1 MSKFESDFYKALEDL
16 FIGAQIEGKSGYI
29 NLMKFKSA
37 YYNNVVKPK
46 LADLITQELETK
58 GIEDFREELFEKL
71 YTFFKRYFSESGS
84 IYFTYTSWSEKIYE
98 RIYDPENDVALF
110 WKTRML
116 YYVKTEKRYQSMEVK
131 IKGINGTDIVFWFDV
146 SNLEHKKANEKK
158 EMNFTFKGIDE
169 KGRIVL
175 EGYYKEGNKQTN
187 VEDIVRQVRAQS
199 KQIQSHEIAE
209 MLERVTTDDVEKAIS
224 IFNKQSEVDYFI
236 NKDAEKFL
244 KEQLDMFVYQYM
256 FDSENIWTPKR
267 VMEIQTFKH
276 VAGKIIEFIAQFEN
290 ELVKIWNK
298 PKFVFN
304 SNYVITIDRLPNEI
318 INKIANHPNLGLQ
331 VKEWVELGI
340 VEEGFTFGDVLNT
353 DLFETKNKKY
363 KYLPIDTRYFK
374 DLEPEIL
381 SLFDNLDEALDGIL
395 IRSENY
401 QALKTILP
409 KFKEKVQTIYIDPPF
424 NKEQDADYLY
434 NVKYKDATWASML
447 ENRLTLAREFLKDSG
462 SIFVRCDYNG
472 NWIVRGVMNEIFE
485 AKNFRNEITVRRF
498 KKNVMEN
505 NVKKLPEGLD
515 TIFLYAVSSA
525 FSFVNPYKLRSEK
538 RQGFWRHMGDS
549 SGQGTPKVFFGKH
562 LSPPEGKHWKFSQER
577 IDQMISEGKLILECR
592 NCGYIHDKTK
602 GLWNGC
608 PQCGSDV
615 PVPKYWVEEEIKEVL
630 DSNWTDI
637 YGYST
642 SWGFP
647 TENSEILLKRVIES
661 TSNEGDLVMDFFL
674 GSGTTIAVAHKLK
687 RKWIGIEMGEHFYTV
702 ILPRIKKVL
711 AYDKSGI
718 SKEQDVKDKYN
729 EKNAGGFFKYYELE
743 QYEDVLRNTKYE
755 HADIYLRPSAG
766 KDEFSEYI
774 FMRAPKFVEDVV
786 KKENNEFK
794 ISFEKLYPEKSID
807 IAETLSNVLGEKII
821 KISENYVV
829 LEKTGRIDFDKIPVE
844 YISNLIW
851 W

>member
-1 MSKFESDFYKALEDL
+1 MEITKFEADFYKALEDL
-16 FIGAQIEGKSGYI
+16 FIGAEIEGKSGYI

-46 LADLITQELETK
+46 LAELITQELKTK
-58 GIEDFREELFEKL
+58 CIEDFREELFEKL

-98 RIYDPENDVALF
+98 RVYDPENDVALF

-276 VAGKIIEFIAQFEN
+276 VAEKIIEFIAQFEN

-395 IRSENY
+395 IHSENY

-434 NVKYKDATWASML
+434 NVKYKDATWATML

-472 NWIVRGVMNEIFE
+472 NWILRGVMNEIFDDE
-485 AKNFRNEITVRRF
+485 NFRNEIIISRTKAKQQVENRFVQQTESLFFYSKTENLLLKEVERPRNPEWHLLLHFPRENCTPRIVLGKEYYPPKGRRWA
-498 KKNVMEN
+498 
-505 NVKKLPEGLD
+505 L
-515 TIFLYAVSSA
+515 SQ
-525 FSFVNPYKLRSEK
+525 EK
-538 RQGFWRHMGDS
+538 ISKFE
-549 SGQGTPKVFFGKH
+549 K
-562 LSPPEGKHWKFSQER
+562 EGKVR
-577 IDQMISEGKLILECR
+577 INENLSYLDCRGVKIEGVPELLYDSETVGNEWIDIP
-592 NCGYIHDKTK
+592 GYGQTQH
-602 GLWNGC
+602 
-608 PQCGSDV
+608 
-615 PVPKYWVEEEIKEVL
+615 
-630 DSNWTDI
+630 
-637 YGYST
+637 
-642 SWGFP
+642 FP

-794 ISFEKLYPEKSID
+794 ISFEKLYPDKTID